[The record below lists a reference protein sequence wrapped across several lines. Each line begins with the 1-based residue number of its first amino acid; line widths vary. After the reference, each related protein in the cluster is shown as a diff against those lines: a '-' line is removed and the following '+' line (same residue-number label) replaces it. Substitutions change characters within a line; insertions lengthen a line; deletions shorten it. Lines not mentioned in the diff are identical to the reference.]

1 MSNNLTIKMALSR
14 KMIFTDT
21 RGVSVIIGAMLLIII
36 AVTAA
41 TAIAYMVTNLQRD
54 IAEKESLTTAIELEE
69 LDITKISLYQEAT
82 IDDFEG
88 VYEIVMGKAETEI
101 GYRILNKTPKWDS
114 SSGITKLELVED
126 TPLSYGKYLL
136 HVSGNGWISK
146 TFEPFEYESN
156 ENLTLS
162 FWIRVESGSDN
173 VEIMLYND
181 GSETDIKGIT
191 VNSSW
196 EEKEFSTS
204 KKFDEV
210 KFSGIRGNVYLDN
223 LKYTNP
229 GYWGEIEL
237 TIRNL
242 NIDKSTLKEVA
253 IKKHFAHNYSVFTR
267 KGKEVFTPT
276 YPYDIPAHST
286 APVRMDFLT
295 DFGSPVHIE
304 TTESI
309 ETLLITSLG
318 NNFADAF
325 APPVPSANVEVVT
338 EDLGIAYRD
347 VLILDASESYDPD
360 GFITEYGWEIF
371 VYNKPDDT
379 YELLYNH
386 TGRKLRQELNQTG
399 PFKIDLVVTDDSGM
413 VAKLS
418 EQSGKISIAE
428 NQNFNPPVSLYAIYN
443 EHDKVIKAWVNDTEG
458 SPVEGIV
465 VNFVCIHND
474 NTSIPVTLSQGS
486 ATIKGGHAAVEQKQ
500 GSGGG
505 TIRVKSG
512 NLPYVDVRV
521 DEY

>member
-1 MSNNLTIKMALSR
+1 MKFLQNS
-14 KMIFTDT
+14 

-41 TAIAYMVTNLQRD
+41 TAVAYMVTNLQRD
-54 IAEKESLTTAIELEE
+54 IEEKERLTTAIELEE
-69 LDITKISLYQEAT
+69 LDITKISLYEGAT

-88 VYEIVMGKAETEI
+88 VYEIVMGKAETGI
-101 GYRILNKTPKWDS
+101 GYRVLNTTPKWDS
-114 SSGITKLELVED
+114 TCNMDLVKEQR
-126 TPLSYGKYLL
+126 PGAPGKHVLR
-136 HVSGNGWISK
+136 VSGSAGCYITK
-146 TFEPFEYESN
+146 TFEPFDYNGEEL
-156 ENLTLS
+156 ELS
-162 FWIRVESGSDN
+162 FWIRSN
-173 VEIMLYND
+173 ID
-181 GSETDIKGIT
+181 GSVVEVNGVDIDIDKKGE
-191 VNSSW
+191 W
-196 EEKEFSTS
+196 EEITIPLGEFN
-204 KKFDEV
+204 EV
-210 KFSGIRGNVYLDN
+210 KFELLQSGTIWLDDI
-223 LKYTNP
+223 KYKNP
-229 GYWGEIEL
+229 SYWGEIEL

-242 NIDKSTLKEVA
+242 NIDKSTLKEIA

-286 APVRMDFLT
+286 APVRMNFLT

-325 APPVPSANVEVVT
+325 APPVPSANVEIVT
-338 EDLGIAYRD
+338 EDLGVAYRD

-360 GFITEYGWEIF
+360 GFITEYRWEI
-371 VYNKPDDT
+371 YNKPDDT

-386 TGRKLRQELNQTG
+386 AGRKLRQELNQTG

-418 EQSGKISIAE
+418 EQSGMISIAE
-428 NQNFNPPVSLYAIYN
+428 NRNFNPPVSLYAIYD
-443 EHDKVIKAWVNDTEG
+443 EHDKAIKAWVNDTEG
-458 SPVEGIV
+458 NPVEGIV

-474 NTSIPVTLSQGS
+474 NTSNPVTLSQGS
-486 ATIKGGHAAVEQKQ
+486 ATIKEGYAAVEQKQ

-512 NLPYVDVRV
+512 NLPCVDVRV

>member
-1 MSNNLTIKMALSR
+1 MKFLK
-14 KMIFTDT
+14 DT

-41 TAIAYMVTNLQRD
+41 TAVAYMVTNLQRD
-54 IAEKESLTTAIELEE
+54 IEEKESLTTAIELEE
-69 LDITKISLYQEAT
+69 LDITKISLYKGAT

-88 VYEIVMGKAETEI
+88 VYEIVTGKAEAGI

-114 SSGITKLELVED
+114 SPGITKLELVED

-136 HVSGNGWISK
+136 HVRGNGWISK

-173 VEIMLYND
+173 VEITLYND

-210 KFSGIRGNVYLDN
+210 KFSGIRGNVYLDD

-237 TIRNL
+237 TVRNL
-242 NIDKSTLKEVA
+242 NIDKSTLKEIV

-267 KGKEVFTPT
+267 KGKVVFTPI

-286 APVRMDFLT
+286 APVRMNFLT
-295 DFGSPVHIE
+295 DFGSPVHIK

-325 APPVPSANVEVVT
+325 APPVPVADVEIVT
-338 EDLGIAYRD
+338 EDLGVAYRD
-347 VLILDASESYDPD
+347 VLILDALESYDPD
-360 GFITEYGWEIF
+360 GFITEYRWEIF

-399 PFKIDLVVTDDSGM
+399 PFKIDLMVTDDSGM

-418 EQSGKISIAE
+418 EQSGKISIAA
-428 NQNFNPPVSLYAIYN
+428 NRNFNPPVSLYAIYN
-443 EHDKVIKAWVNDTEG
+443 EQGDKVIKAWVNDTEG

-486 ATIKGGHAAVEQKQ
+486 ASVTDAGYATTTVTGGA
-500 GSGGG
+500 GG